1 MILYIVAQICAA
13 ALLGAF
19 TVVGL
24 MLAYLALC
32 AVCKAIARTLH
43 DDLRDILPR

>member
-1 MILYIVAQICAA
+1 MIIETAEICAA

-24 MLAYLALC
+24 MIAYLALC
-32 AVCKAIARTLH
+32 AVCKAISQTLWDH
-43 DDLRDILPR
+43 TDGLPR